1 MIPSPFENSFSDANR
16 RLSVVAAWLS
26 LITVMT
32 AIWLLD
38 VGQHGSLIEI
48 GCLAVQGVCVSA
60 AIISKR
66 YLPMAI
72 TVALT
77 FFTWF
82 RP

>member
-1 MIPSPFENSFSDANR
+1 MILSPFENSFSDANK
-16 RLSVVAAWLS
+16 RLAVVAAWLS

-38 VGQHGSLIEI
+38 VGQHGSLTEI
-48 GCLAVQGVCVSA
+48 ACLAVQGVCVAA

-66 YLPMAI
+66 YLAMAI